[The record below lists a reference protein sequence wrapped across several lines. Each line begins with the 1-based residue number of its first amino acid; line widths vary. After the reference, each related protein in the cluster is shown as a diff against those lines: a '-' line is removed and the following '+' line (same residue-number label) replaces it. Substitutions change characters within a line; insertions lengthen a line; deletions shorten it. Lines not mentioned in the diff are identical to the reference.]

1 MASGANRRKKSLMR
15 PDLENSRI
23 TESELE
29 AIAGVD
35 VNDLG
40 LSLGFRRSF
49 LQSFP
54 KVISFA
60 IAQGLLMGVIFI
72 LLTPVGILIL
82 RNFGLSG
89 DELISTLYFLLFTGG
104 LTGLLSLILNLYLW
118 KRSQK
123 FQTFLILLD
132 EIHNYNQ
139 VVRSLDILDKI
150 EAAGGEIQLSD
161 RQEVI
166 EALSLTR
173 ESLLGSLRTDRILR
187 ENQDLID
194 RRYELFAKIEN
205 NLATLNHLKISDEA
219 TEYGQLLNQALKIG
233 VSVDREIRR
242 IQHRTLN

>member
-1 MASGANRRKKSLMR
+1 MR
-15 PDLENSRI
+15 PDLENAI
-23 TESELE
+23 VTESELE

-40 LSLGFRRSF
+40 FSLAFRPSF
-49 LQSFP
+49 LQNLNQL
-54 KVISFA
+54 ISFA
-60 IAQGLLMGVIFI
+60 IAQLFIWGLFFI
-72 LLTPVGILIL
+72 LLTPIGILMV
-82 RNFGLSG
+82 RNSGLSG
-89 DELISTLYFLLFTGG
+89 YEMATTFYFLLSTGG
-104 LTGLLSLILNLYLW
+104 IAGVATLSLNWYLW
-118 KRSQK
+118 KRAQK
-123 FQTFLILLD
+123 FQTFLTLLD
-132 EIHNYNQ
+132 EIQKYNE
-139 VVRSLDILDKI
+139 VLRSLDILDKI

-166 EALSLTR
+166 QALSITR

-219 TEYGQLLNQALKIG
+219 TEYGRLLNQALKIG

-242 IQHRTLN
+242 LQNRPLN

>member
-1 MASGANRRKKSLMR
+1 MR
-15 PDLENSRI
+15 PDLENAIVTPR
-23 TESELE
+23 ELE

-35 VNDLG
+35 VNDMG
-40 LSLGFRRSF
+40 FSLAFRRSF
-49 LQSFP
+49 LQN
-54 KVISFA
+54 VNQLLSFA
-60 IAQGLLMGVIFI
+60 IAQLFILGLFFI
-72 LLTPVGILIL
+72 LLTPIGILMV

-89 DELISTLYFLLFTGG
+89 EEMATTFYFLLFSGG
-104 LTGLLSLILNLYLW
+104 IAGVASLSLNLYLW

-123 FQTFLILLD
+123 FQTFLTLVD
-132 EIHNYNQ
+132 EIQKYNE

-150 EAAGGEIQLSD
+150 EAAGAEIQLSD

-166 EALSLTR
+166 EALHITR

-205 NLATLNHLKISDEA
+205 NLATLNHLQISDEA
-219 TEYGQLLNQALKIG
+219 TEYGRLLNQALKIG

-242 IQHRTLN
+242 LQNRTLN

>member
-1 MASGANRRKKSLMR
+1 MR
-15 PDLENSRI
+15 PDLENAIVTPR
-23 TESELE
+23 ELE

-35 VNDLG
+35 VNDMG
-40 LSLGFRRSF
+40 FSLAFRRSF
-49 LQSFP
+49 LQN
-54 KVISFA
+54 VNQLLSFA
-60 IAQGLLMGVIFI
+60 IAQLFILGLFFI
-72 LLTPVGILIL
+72 LLTPLGILMV

-89 DELISTLYFLLFTGG
+89 EEMATTFYFLLFSGG
-104 LTGLLSLILNLYLW
+104 IAGVASLSLNLYLW

-123 FQTFLILLD
+123 FQTFLTLID
-132 EIHNYNQ
+132 EIQKYNE

-150 EAAGGEIQLSD
+150 EAAGAAIQLSD

-166 EALSLTR
+166 EALNITR

-205 NLATLNHLKISDEA
+205 NLASLNHLKISDEA
-219 TEYGQLLNQALKIG
+219 TEYGRLLNQALKIG

-242 IQHRTLN
+242 LQNRTLN

>member
-1 MASGANRRKKSLMR
+1 MR
-15 PDLENSRI
+15 PDLENALV

-35 VNDLG
+35 VNDIG
-40 LSLGFRRSF
+40 LSLAYRPAF
-49 LQSFP
+49 LQNLN
-54 KVISFA
+54 KLISFA
-60 IAQGLLMGVIFI
+60 IAQLFI
-72 LLTPVGILIL
+72 LVLFFILITPLGILMV
-82 RNFGLSG
+82 RNSGLSG
-89 DELISTLYFLLFTGG
+89 EQMATTFYFLLFTGG
-104 LTGLLSLILNLYLW
+104 IAGLATFTLNLYLW

-123 FQTFLILLD
+123 FQTFLTLID
-132 EIHNYNQ
+132 EIQKYNE

-150 EAAGGEIQLSD
+150 EAAGAEIQLSD

-166 EALSLTR
+166 EALSITR
-173 ESLLGSLRTDRILR
+173 ESLLASLRTDRILR

-219 TEYGQLLNQALKIG
+219 TEYGRLLNQALKIG

-242 IQHRTLN
+242 LQNRTLN